1 MKTFIQYI
9 TILLLVALLTTAV
22 VWANYQQQS
31 QKCRDVKV
39 RIVNA
44 DATMFVTKQGILR
57 DLADMNMSPIGMPMS
72 QINTD
77 NIERRLSQSEYLE
90 GVECYFDNSDNL
102 IIEARQLVPVMRIF
116 DGEQSYYVNRDGK
129 RMSALGRYH
138 VDVPVV
144 EGHFS
149 GTFKPTS
156 LLPMMEYVAK
166 DPALNALVTMY
177 VVRDSSNIC
186 FVPSISGHIVNMGDG
201 KDYESK
207 FAKLL
212 LFYRKVMPVKGWN
225 TYKEISLKWN
235 YQVVATLRN
244 KTELAEAD
252 YNPEEDEIAPDLAS
266 IQVDQITEEMKTGK
280 KIVTEEPK
288 DEGDGFKKETKPST
302 TKTEAADK
310 KPAAKKAEDNKA
322 KSGGAKTSAA
332 AKKTDKK
339 TPNEKV
345 KEKFK
350 KTGNNA
356 SSSSQS
362 KKI

>member
-1 MKTFIQYI
+1 M
-9 TILLLVALLTTAV
+9 ALLTTAV
-22 VWANYQQQS
+22 VWANFQQQT

-149 GTFKPTS
+149 GTFKPTA

-166 DPALNALVTMY
+166 NPALNALVTMY

-235 YQVVATLRN
+235 YQVVGTLRN

-288 DEGDGFKKETKPST
+288 EDDGFKKE
-302 TKTEAADK
+302 A
-310 KPAAKKAEDNKA
+310 KPAAAKPEVAAKKPTATKAEENKS
-322 KSGGAKTSAA
+322 KSSGEKKTSAT
-332 AKKTDKK
+332 KKTADKK

-350 KTGNNA
+350 KTGGNA
-356 SSSSQS
+356 SSGSQQ
-362 KKI
+362 KKKQ

>member
-44 DATMFVTKQGILR
+44 DSMLFVTKQGILR
-57 DLADMNMSPIGMPMS
+57 DLSDMNMSPIGMPMS
-72 QINTD
+72 KINID

-102 IIEARQLVPVMRIF
+102 IIEAKQLVPVMRIF
-116 DGEQSYYVNRDGK
+116 DGDQSYYVNRDGK

-149 GTFKPTS
+149 GTFKPTA
-156 LLPMMEYVAK
+156 LLPMMEYVEK

-212 LFYRKVMPVKGWN
+212 LFYREVMPVKGWT

-235 YQVVATLRN
+235 HQVVATLCN
-244 KTELAEAD
+244 KAELVEAE

-266 IQVDQITEEMKTGK
+266 IRVDQIAEEMKTGK
-280 KIVTEEPK
+280 KIETEEPK
-288 DEGDGFKKETKPST
+288 DVDESPKKEAKPASA
-302 TKTEAADK
+302 KTEAQDK
-310 KPAAKKAEDNKA
+310 KPAAPKADDNKA
-322 KSGGAKTSAA
+322 KSSGTKTSTA

-339 TPNEKV
+339 TASDKV

-356 SSSSQS
+356 SSSSQP
-362 KKI
+362 KKK